1 MLKRV
6 VLIAI
11 MIILAAGVDSLSRQ
25 ASAQVIMLPTYR
37 VFSIGTSVMVPD
49 RGMAHLGG
57 ISTARESSVSRG
69 VPGFGQLPMAGPLF
83 ANRAIGRELGHV
95 GAHVTATI
103 IDQRELDQQ
112 VLSAA
117 ARSRPGLSA
126 QDAALARK
134 AAFLNQHLARPSSS
148 QPAPAAR
155 SLPAEHLSQIRQ
167 RQQQAGREQ
176 QLEGL
181 ELMIVAQQKELE
193 GKLGVA
199 RIYYQQ
205 AARRLTGS
213 RQQQVIKRLREIEV
227 LRQAGSGR

>member
-1 MLKRV
+1 MLKRA

-11 MIILAAGVDSLSRQ
+11 TIILAAGVDSLSRQ

-126 QDAALARK
+126 EDAALARK

-155 SLPAEHLSQIRQ
+155 SLPAGQ
-167 RQQQAGREQ
+167 EQ

-181 ELMIVAQQKELE
+181 ELMILAQQKELE

>member
-1 MLKRV
+1 MLKRAL
-6 VLIAI
+6 LIAI
-11 MIILAAGVDSLSRQ
+11 TIILAAGVDSLSRQ

-69 VPGFGQLPMAGPLF
+69 VPGFGPLF

-117 ARSRPGLSA
+117 TRSRQVLSA
-126 QDAALARK
+126 EDAALARK

-181 ELMIVAQQKELE
+181 ELMILAQQKELE

>member
-69 VPGFGQLPMAGPLF
+69 VPGFGPLF

-181 ELMIVAQQKELE
+181 ELMILAQQKELE
-193 GKLGVA
+193 GKLGVS